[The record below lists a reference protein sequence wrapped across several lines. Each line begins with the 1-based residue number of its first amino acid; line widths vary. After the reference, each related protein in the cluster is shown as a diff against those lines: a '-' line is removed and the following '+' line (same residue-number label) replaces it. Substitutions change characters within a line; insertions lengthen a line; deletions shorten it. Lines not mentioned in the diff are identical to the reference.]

1 MNKIVNR
8 PHKWCCYCSL
18 YIVGTNQKYEVTV
31 TAEWAI
37 IFGINVT
44 SSRLP
49 IAGAY
54 PGVTG
59 VSPPSWMRFCY
70 LNKPRLE
77 RGSVRE
83 NWSVLLEINGQ
94 WAEQCSNSDRLPG
107 VWRVSSYCHVDPDED
122 VFESARGS
130 RSINERL
137 RLCALFL
144 EDKVNAD
151 FFSKK
156 EKVSLWKGRH
166 RKPRELLCHS

>member
-8 PHKWCCYCSL
+8 AHKWCCYCSL
-18 YIVGTNQKYEVTV
+18 YKVGTNQKYEVTV

-44 SSRLP
+44 SSRLL

-94 WAEQCSNSDRLPG
+94 WVSWAVLEFRPSPRTESGALVTRLLRFQLSCRSW
-107 VWRVSSYCHVDPDED
+107 WRCLKAHEVPAQLINGFGC
-122 VFESARGS
+122 ARYS
-130 RSINERL
+130 
-137 RLCALFL
+137 
-144 EDKVNAD
+144 
-151 FFSKK
+151 
-156 EKVSLWKGRH
+156 
-166 RKPRELLCHS
+166 